1 MDSRVLRVD
10 LTGVV
15 AQAGEEISS
24 WGNVVR
30 RNEAMICGRVGAGA
44 PLSLLSLREEQQISQ
59 PTGAIFF
66 IRIYCCMLCIMSGEA
81 LIFL

>member
-10 LTGVV
+10 LTGVA

-44 PLSLLSLREEQQISQ
+44 PLSLL
-59 PTGAIFF
+59 
-66 IRIYCCMLCIMSGEA
+66 
-81 LIFL
+81 